1 MKKIIL
7 SAVCLASV
15 LTASAQHRIGTFSV
29 TPRVGVSVAN
39 VTNNDMYVATETNNE
54 EKVKSRAKLGGTA
67 GAEVEYQAGDIYSFS
82 LGVMYAMQGN
92 LYKEHRE
99 YADKTLYGI
108 SNCRMDVH
116 ELNIPLMANVY
127 VAPGLAVKAGVQMGI
142 LLAAKFKYKSQSI
155 NTVII
160 DGKEQKEYGD
170 IVKHSQS
177 MKDQMHTIDFAIP
190 VGLSYEYENVV
201 LDARYYYGLTKVFKV
216 EDKSKNSVFTFTVG
230 YKFDL

>member
-1 MKKIIL
+1 MKKIITL
-7 SAVCLASV
+7 AVCLVSV
-15 LTASAQHRIGTFSV
+15 LTATAQHRIGTFSV
-29 TPRVGVSVAN
+29 TPRVGVSIAN
-39 VTNNDMYVATETNNE
+39 VTNNDIYVSNDVGEN
-54 EKVKSRAKLGGTA
+54 V
-67 GAEVEYQAGDIYSFS
+67 
-82 LGVMYAMQGN
+82 GVMYAMQGN

-108 SNCRMDVH
+108 SNCRMDIH

-142 LLAAKFKYKSQSI
+142 LLAADFKFKSQSI
-155 NTVII
+155 NTVVI

-177 MKDQMHTIDFAIP
+177 MKDWMHTVDFAIP

-201 LDARYYYGLTKVFKV
+201 LDARYYYGLTKVFKAG
-216 EDKSKNSVFTFTVG
+216 DKSRNSVFTVTVG

>member
-170 IVKHSQS
+170 IVKHSES

-216 EDKSKNSVFTFTVG
+216 EYKSKTSVFTFTVG
-230 YKFDL
+230 YKFDR